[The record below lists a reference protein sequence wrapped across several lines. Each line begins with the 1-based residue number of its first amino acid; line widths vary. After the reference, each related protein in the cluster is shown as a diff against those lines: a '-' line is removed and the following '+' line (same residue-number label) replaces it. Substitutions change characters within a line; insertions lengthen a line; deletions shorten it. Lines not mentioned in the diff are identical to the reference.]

1 MALLQNVHVTT
12 PPKECKQPKQISFP
26 GVVCSS
32 VTLSVRLN
40 QVKSFN
46 GYRTTLLLSATLTG
60 AMSVLVMFSKEILA
74 GISLNNTN

>member
-32 VTLSVRLN
+32 VTLRVRLN

-46 GYRTTLLLSATLTG
+46 GYRTD
-60 AMSVLVMFSKEILA
+60 
-74 GISLNNTN
+74 NP